1 MKILTVIGAR
11 PQFIKAAP
19 VSRVLREKHTEL
31 IIHTGQHY
39 DPNMS
44 DIFFEELNIPKPDYH
59 LAVGSGSHGK
69 QTGEMLEKIEEIVLK
84 EEPDYLLVYGDTN
97 STLAG
102 ALVAAKLHVPVIH
115 IEAGLRSFNKKM
127 PEEINRIMTDHV
139 SEFLFCPTDT
149 AVKNLKDENITRHV
163 YNIGDV
169 MYDAVLY
176 NRTLAEE
183 KSHVLEQ
190 NGLEKNR
197 YHLITIH
204 RAENTDDV
212 QNMNNILE
220 AFSKINTLKIW
231 PIHPR
236 TKHKLEDYG
245 IDLSTI
251 PNLKIIDPVGYLDML
266 TLEANAQKIV
276 TDSGGVQKEA
286 YFMQVPCVTVREQ
299 TEWVETLESEANI
312 LVGTD
317 VNKLVAAVEKKVTPV
332 YKDVFG
338 DGKAAAKI
346 VEILEKAL
354 Q

>member
-1 MKILTVIGAR
+1 MKIVTVLGAR

-19 VSRVLREKHTEL
+19 VSRVLRQRHTEL

-39 DPNMS
+39 DANMS

-59 LAVGSGSHGK
+59 LGVGSGSHGK
-69 QTGEMLEKIEEIVLK
+69 QTGEMLIKIEEVVLK
-84 EEPDYLLVYGDTN
+84 EKPDYVLVYGDTN

-102 ALVAAKLHVPVIH
+102 ALVAAKLHIPVIH
-115 IEAGLRSFNKKM
+115 VEAGLRSFNKKM

-149 AVKNLKDENITRHV
+149 AVENLKKENITRNV
-163 YNIGDV
+163 INVGDV

-176 NRTLAEE
+176 NQELAQQ
-183 KSHVLEQ
+183 KSTILADL
-190 NGLEKNR
+190 GLQPKQ

-204 RAENTDDV
+204 RAENTDDID
-212 QNMNNILE
+212 NMKNILE
-220 AFSKINTLKIW
+220 AFSQIDEMKVW

-236 TKHKLEDYG
+236 TKHKLAEYG
-245 IDLSTI
+245 LDAASI
-251 PNLKIIDPVGYLDML
+251 PNLKIIEPVGYLDML
-266 TLEANAQKIV
+266 TLESNAKKII

-286 YFMQVPCVTVREQ
+286 YFMKVPCVTVREQ

-317 VNKLVAAVEKKVTPV
+317 VQKIVEAVKKDVNPV
-332 YKDVFG
+332 YANVFG
-338 DGKAAAKI
+338 DGKAAEKI
-346 VEILEKAL
+346 VAAIE
-354 Q
+354 QV